1 MTLNTENDSRPQQIA
16 GAVVATVAET
26 SRRAHAPSYRWEVRR
41 LVPSDCGNC
50 SAVGSVCRGGGSAI
64 LSTRRC
70 TCDRCCRGPPM
81 RKRRRPRHCG
91 TRLRGR
97 REHTKRR
104 NRSSLGQISRSASLR
119 NRPLFS
125 SCHNLP
131 PPSQGIFSTCRG
143 TVRPKNPAASTT
155 AKITTAIIFFIRSFR
170 KALKLNRLPLSLRG
184 EALGPC

>member
-1 MTLNTENDSRPQQIA
+1 VGLLDRSGEKREQTPFTPSRSSRTPPLHSLTRPFS
-16 GAVVATVAET
+16 AV
-26 SRRAHAPSYRWEVRR
+26 RRAVHESNVRR
-41 LVPSDCGNC
+41 SGAASYPARCL
-50 SAVGSVCRGGGSAI
+50 GS
-64 LSTRRC
+64 
-70 TCDRCCRGPPM
+70 
-81 RKRRRPRHCG
+81 RH

-104 NRSSLGQISRSASLR
+104 NRSSLGRISRSASLR